1 MWNSILPDDLPAL
14 GTNFHVPIFFIQG
27 AEDRLTVTRLAR
39 VYFDEIRAPQKQF
52 VVLPNVGHLAIF
64 TARDAFF
71 RVLVARVLPVALANQ

>member
-1 MWNSILPDDLPAL
+1 MVRTI
-14 GTNFHVPIFFIQG
+14 

-39 VYFDEIRAPQKQF
+39 VYFAEIRAPQKQF

-71 RVLVARVLPVALANQ
+71 RVLVARVLPVALANQYQRQKQSFAGSN